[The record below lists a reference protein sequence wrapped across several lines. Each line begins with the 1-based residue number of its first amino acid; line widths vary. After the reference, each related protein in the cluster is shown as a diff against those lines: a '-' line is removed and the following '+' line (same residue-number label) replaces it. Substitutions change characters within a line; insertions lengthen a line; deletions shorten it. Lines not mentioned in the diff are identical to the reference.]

1 MAQHGHSDACCN
13 IPPIVAKG
21 YSPKGK
27 YIDIDGMKTYTTG
40 PSTAKEAILV
50 IYDIFGFGPQT
61 LQGADIL
68 AHSDES
74 HQYQIFIPDFLE
86 GQYADHAW
94 FPPDTKEKGE
104 KMGAFFQGPAAPP
117 KTASRIPNVVKL
129 IAEKTEGTI
138 QTWGALGMCWG
149 GKIVSLVSQQG
160 TPFKVVAE
168 VHPAMVDPNDAKG
181 ITVPICMLASK
192 DEDPDAVKGF
202 EKELKVKS
210 HVETFPDQ
218 VHGWMAARADLEDE
232 KVKKEYERGYK
243 VLLEFYH
250 QYM

>member
-1 MAQHGHSDACCN
+1 
-13 IPPIVAKG
+13 
-21 YSPKGK
+21 
-27 YIDIDGMKTYTTG
+27 
-40 PSTAKEAILV
+40 
-50 IYDIFGFGPQT
+50 
-61 LQGADIL
+61 
-68 AHSDES
+68 
-74 HQYQIFIPDFLE
+74 
-86 GQYADHAW
+86 
-94 FPPDTKEKGE
+94 
-104 KMGAFFQGPAAPP
+104 MGAFFQGPAAPP

-129 IAEKTEGTI
+129 IAEKTEGSI

-149 GKIVSLVSQQG
+149 GKVGVSHAGAWTKRGGLTVLIGVQIVSLVSQQG

-218 VHGWMAARADLEDE
+218 VHGWMAAR
-232 KVKKEYERGYK
+232 
-243 VLLEFYH
+243 
-250 QYM
+250 